1 MGHGRIH
8 SREFKLAVVRE
19 IMRGDRRPGEICREL
34 VLSPA
39 MVCRWRREVAERG
52 DDAFLPLVPKDADLA
67 TRRIADLE
75 RLVGR
80 LTLENEAL
88 KKGLQEHTLRSVTR

>member
-1 MGHGRIH
+1 MGHGRQH
-8 SREFKLAVVRE
+8 NREFKLAVVRD
-19 IMRGDRRPGEICREL
+19 IMRGDRRPADLCREL
-34 VLSPA
+34 GLSAP

-52 DDAFLPLVPKDADLA
+52 EEAFLPLVPKEADLA
-67 TRRIADLE
+67 ARRIAELE

-88 KKGLQEHTLRSVTR
+88 KKGLQDQALRSVTR